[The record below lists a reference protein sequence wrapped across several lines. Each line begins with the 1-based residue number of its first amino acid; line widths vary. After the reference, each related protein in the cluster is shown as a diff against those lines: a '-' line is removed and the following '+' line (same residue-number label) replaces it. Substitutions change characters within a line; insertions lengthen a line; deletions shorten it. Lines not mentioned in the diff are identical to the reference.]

1 MNSFYNIFLSIL
13 LMLVSCNTNNCPRK
27 INLEEQQIGLTSV
40 HNARQL
46 GGYHI
51 GDKRIKE
58 GLLLRSARLSALS
71 EEDSTRLADKYHL
84 QHIFDFR
91 GKEEALS
98 APDIIPRGATYQLLS
113 LSFDKEGKHRSANFG
128 KDEELVKL
136 LLENAEHPA
145 IQAMCTNIYDMVFF
159 DKASQEVYRAFF
171 AGLATLQPE
180 KGAVLWHCTQGKDRA
195 GCASA
200 MLLAALGA
208 DRNLIMADFAL
219 SKSYYAPH
227 VARIKTKS
235 EAQENAINTL
245 IGANPKVFE
254 KTLDKIDAEY
264 GSLKNYLTE
273 CIGVTPQ
280 MMDTLRE
287 KFLEKR

>member
-1 MNSFYNIFLSIL
+1 MNRISNIFLSIL
-13 LMLVSCNTNNCPRK
+13 LMFVSCNTSNCNCEPS
-27 INLEEQQIGLTSV
+27 LEEQQIGLTSV

-51 GDKRIKE
+51 GDKRIKD
-58 GLLLRSARLSALS
+58 GLLLRTARLSALS
-71 EEDSTRLADKYHL
+71 GEDSTLLTDKYRV

-98 APDIIPRGATYQLLS
+98 APDIIPAGATYQSLS
-113 LSFDKEGKHRSANFG
+113 LSFDKEGKHRRANFG
-128 KDEELVKL
+128 KDEELVKM
-136 LLENAEHPA
+136 LLENANHPA

-171 AGLATLQPE
+171 AGLVALQPE

-208 DRNLIMADFAL
+208 DRDLIMADFTL

-227 VARIKTKS
+227 VARIETKS
-235 EAQENAINTL
+235 EAQKNAINTL
-245 IGANPKVFE
+245 IGANPEVFE

-264 GSLKNYLTE
+264 GSLRNYLTE
-273 CIGVTPQ
+273 CIGVTPR
-280 MMDTLRE
+280 MMETLRE
-287 KFLEKR
+287 KFLE

>member
-1 MNSFYNIFLSIL
+1 MMNRISNIFLYIL
-13 LMLVSCNTNNCPRK
+13 LMLVSCNTNNGNCE
-27 INLEEQQIGLTSV
+27 LSLGEQLIGLTSV

-46 GGYHI
+46 GGYRI
-51 GDKRIKE
+51 GDKRIKD
-58 GLLLRSARLSALS
+58 GLLLRTARLSALS
-71 EEDSTRLADKYHL
+71 EEDSARLADKYHL

-98 APDIIPRGATYQLLS
+98 APDIIPGAATYQSLS

-128 KDEELVKL
+128 KDEELVRL

-145 IQAMCTNIYDMVFF
+145 IQAMCTNIYDTVFF

-171 AGLATLQPE
+171 AGLVALQPE

-227 VARIKTKS
+227 VARIETKS
-235 EAQENAINTL
+235 EAQKNAINTL
-245 IGANPKVFE
+245 IGANPDIFE
-254 KTLDKIDAEY
+254 KTLDKIDAKY
-264 GSLKNYLTE
+264 GSIRNYLTE

-280 MMDTLRE
+280 MMETLRE
-287 KFLEKR
+287 KFLE